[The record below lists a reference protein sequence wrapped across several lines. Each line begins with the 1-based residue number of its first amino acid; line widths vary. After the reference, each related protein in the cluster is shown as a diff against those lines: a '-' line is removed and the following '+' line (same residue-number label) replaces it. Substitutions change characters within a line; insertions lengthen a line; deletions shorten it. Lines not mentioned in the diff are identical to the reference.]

1 MSLRPAPPK
10 AQGAFG
16 VVAAPRRAVAHAKA
30 SRLDEVLATGVV
42 YGTPVAYGLATQ
54 QDKALTRSLKDA
66 SLGDAT
72 GAPCVP
78 LSFDPD
84 YCKRFDKF
92 YALGLAVA
100 SSVATWGAGVVAE
113 FSHVALERHIT
124 QTLQTECN
132 SKSWTSY
139 IRELV
144 RDYSGYDT
152 TLQFCTDLEN
162 AYYSNSA
169 VHRDLEF
176 WSIMGVASTGR
187 VLLPLGILAQVIR
200 SIVLGATQTG
210 WALYTK
216 DYRGL
221 GDTYPQ
227 TTAHETLLVAAA
239 IKLVASKVD
248 EFARGIASYLRMNMR
263 LWLRGGLRALKS
275 SPYLN
280 PFTFVRMVRY
290 DILHDDDDDDARQ
303 DQNTQVDPG
312 ELSPPPLEQGS
323 PSYREYVPPPDTPPG
338 LRRFSSGV
346 DGIAE

>member
-1 MSLRPAPPK
+1 MSLRPDPPPK

-16 VVAAPRRAVAHAKA
+16 VVAAPRREPVGHGRAKA

-42 YGTPVAYGLATQ
+42 YGTPVAYGLATE
-54 QDKALTRSLKDA
+54 QDKALTRSLKKA

-100 SSVATWGAGVVAE
+100 SSIATLAASE
-113 FSHVALERHIT
+113 VALFSYISLAAHIR
-124 QTLQTECN
+124 QTLETECG
-132 SKSWTSY
+132 SKWSTAY
-139 IRELV
+139 ISEMLFHDV
-144 RDYSGYDT
+144 DNAAT
-152 TLQFCTDLEN
+152 IQFCNDLET
-162 AYYSNSA
+162 AIYSTDGA
-169 VHRDLEF
+169 LMQLMF
-176 WSIMGVASTGR
+176 STGFSPIR
-187 VLLPLGILAQVIR
+187 YSPVSHFQFLAETVKA
-200 SIVLGATQTG
+200 IVLGATRTG
-210 WALYTK
+210 YALYTGN
-216 DYRGL
+216 YRGL
-221 GDTYPQ
+221 GNNDADRTV
-227 TTAHETLLVAAA
+227 AEKVLVAAA

-280 PFTFVRMVRY
+280 PVTFARMVRY
-290 DILHDDDDDDARQ
+290 DILNDDDDEYVNPEAEAD
-303 DQNTQVDPG
+303 
-312 ELSPPPLEQGS
+312 PPPLEPQS
-323 PSYREYVPPPDTPPG
+323 PRSPPYREYVPPPPGTPPK

-346 DGIAE
+346 DGIVE